1 MKRPLAV
8 LLVGATWLA
17 PSAHSEVSIRERIDL
32 QNRKLREVKTR
43 SETVDRRLQALGHQ
57 VGNLER
63 KLDESRRD
71 QADLERQISKLR
83 AEVDRAT
90 KDADEAHRL
99 LEEAKW
105 EHENYAES
113 YAQRLVHIYKR
124 SALSPIGLMLESQS
138 FDEVVRRSRYM
149 RFLKEDAGR
158 LYVLEEGRDRV
169 ANRAR
174 QLDEAR
180 HRATDLRQR
189 LVQREKE
196 LTRNILEQSR
206 LLDQIRREREH
217 EREKKQ
223 RLSEA
228 QKLLRKKL
236 ANLQD
241 AARVVEDRQGTGAPS
256 REAPRRGRLRWPLDD
271 EPTILKPFGRTTN
284 EAGTPEFNSGID
296 LLVTQPRNVR
306 AAAVGRV
313 LFQGIFSPAYGK
325 VVMIDHGGSPVK
337 IISLYGN
344 LDSILVEPNQ
354 ELRDG
359 DVIGTV
365 GDAASSDRASHLKF
379 EIRKGTDPENP
390 LHWLSRR

>member
-1 MKRPLAV
+1 MRRILLA
-8 LLVGATWLA
+8 LLVGAPQLA
-17 PSAHSEVSIRERIDL
+17 SSALAEVSIRERIDL

-43 SETVDRRLQALGHQ
+43 SETVDRRLRALSHQ

-63 KLDESRRD
+63 RLDESQRD
-71 QADLERQISKLR
+71 QADLERQIAKLR
-83 AEVDRAT
+83 AEVERAT
-90 KDADEAHRL
+90 QEAEHSHRL

-124 SALSPIGLMLESQS
+124 SALSPVGLMLEARSV
-138 FDEVVRRSRYM
+138 DELVRRTRYM
-149 RFLKEDAGR
+149 SFLKEDAGR
-158 LYVLEEGRDRV
+158 LHDLEEGRDRV
-169 ANRAR
+169 ATRAH
-174 QLDEAR
+174 QLDESR
-180 HRATDLRQR
+180 RRATDLRQR

-228 QKLLRKKL
+228 QELLRKKL
-236 ANLQD
+236 VNLQS
-241 AARVVEDRQGTGAPS
+241 AAEVVADRQGTPAPA
-256 REAPRRGRLRWPLDD
+256 RKAPRRGRLRWPLDD

-284 EAGTPEFNSGID
+284 ETGTPEFNSGID

-306 AAAVGRV
+306 AAASGRV

-325 VVMIDHGGSPVK
+325 VVMLDHGGSPVK

-354 ELRDG
+354 ELREG